1 MEKKDDNTIQPN
13 NDKKIEESNIKKPK
27 KRGRKPKNLLN
38 PNAPKKSIKKEKKR
52 KEKIGNHDFGM
63 VEKDTSGISTEHLI
77 LHLKINTQDS
87 KFKPNHQTE
96 QDLLAYTPELNEPL
110 PYEMLP
116 SDSYPCPL
124 VNPLEDDPSDNTES
138 PKVLNSTKE
147 DKKMKN
153 SIHSTKKNENNE
165 EKENLDLE
173 YTEDGKRKWIS
184 ENTCSQVINK
194 NNYQNL
200 SSFQQKSERVN
211 KSATDV
217 PVHHLPP
224 ITDINCW
231 WCCHSFTWNPF
242 VLPISKENNKVY
254 RSIGCFCCPECCA
267 AYIFESGKR
276 ATIKPIH
283 SLASYLMD
291 GVGKPDLIVD
301 GYASPH
307 GFALKPSH
315 AKMLQDADI
324 IFWVGEDIENF
335 LEKPLKSIAKNAE
348 KIELMEIKKLT
359 KLKFRERNIFD
370 EHDDHGHDDHAKKDD
385 HDDHDHDKK
394 GHKEDD
400 HDDHDHDKKGHKEE
414 GHDDHGHGHEGHAHG
429 EFDPHIWLD
438 PMNAKIILD
447 EMAIHLIE
455 NDQKNEKKYKENL
468 KSAHKDLDKL
478 TKKIKSDLNKDFKS
492 VVFHD
497 AYQYFEKR
505 FGINILG
512 AFTVNTDVMPGAEQ
526 LAEIR
531 EVIEHD
537 KVSCIF
543 SEPQFNPDIIKA
555 VAKDMNIATGVIDP
569 LGATLDPG
577 KDLYFDLINN
587 MSKSFKG
594 C

>member
-1 MEKKDDNTIQPN
+1 MK
-13 NDKKIEESNIKKPK
+13 SF
-27 KRGRKPKNLLN
+27 KNF
-38 PNAPKKSIKKEKKR
+38 P
-52 KEKIGNHDFGM
+52 
-63 VEKDTSGISTEHLI
+63 LI
-77 LHLKINTQDS
+77 LTILSFLTI
-87 KFKPNHQTE
+87 
-96 QDLLAYTPELNEPL
+96 LTP
-110 PYEMLP
+110 
-116 SDSYPCPL
+116 
-124 VNPLEDDPSDNTES
+124 VNAEI
-138 PKVLNSTKE
+138 KV
-147 DKKMKN
+147 
-153 SIHSTKKNENNE
+153 
-165 EKENLDLE
+165 
-173 YTEDGKRKWIS
+173 
-184 ENTCSQVINK
+184 V
-194 NNYQNL
+194 
-200 SSFQQKSERVN
+200 
-211 KSATDV
+211 
-217 PVHHLPP
+217 
-224 ITDINCW
+224 
-231 WCCHSFTWNPF
+231 
-242 VLPISKENNKVY
+242 
-254 RSIGCFCCPECCA
+254 
-267 AYIFESGKR
+267 

-359 KLKFRERNIFD
+359 KLKFRERNVFD

-394 GHKEDD
+394 GHKED
-400 HDDHDHDKKGHKEE
+400 
-414 GHDDHGHGHEGHAHG
+414 GHDNHGHGHEGHAHG

-492 VVFHD
+492 IVFHD

-526 LAEIR
+526 LAGIR